1 MVGISAGKL
10 RHRVEIVKPVYSRD
24 PVTGEQTISETR
36 VKLWADK
43 QALSARELVA
53 AQAEQSLVR
62 YNITIRYR
70 ADVDDSCWI
79 EHRGLKFDIL
89 GVLPDNDSGL
99 EYIKLPCS
107 EGVSVTGQ

>member
-1 MVGISAGKL
+1 MNIAAGKL
-10 RHRVEIVKPVYSRD
+10 RHRVELVKPVYIRD
-24 PVTGEQTISETR
+24 PVSGEQTLSQARKKI
-36 VKLWADK
+36 WADK
-43 QALSARELVA
+43 QSLSARELVA

-89 GVLPDNDSGL
+89 GVLPDDDSGL

>member
-1 MVGISAGKL
+1 MNIAAGKL
-10 RHRVEIVKPVYSRD
+10 RHRVELVKPVYSRD
-24 PVTGEQTISETR
+24 PVSGEQTIGEQR
-36 VKLWADK
+36 IKVWADK
-43 QALSARELVA
+43 QALSGRELVA
-53 AQAEQSLVR
+53 AQSEQSLVR

-70 ADVDDSCWI
+70 ADVDANCWV